1 MLLSMCF
8 MSSRAGSTWQN
19 ARSATSRGGEAGALD
34 GGVDALG
41 MGGEEVLAERRV
53 GRGLPAGGGL
63 ARYLPGRVGAD
74 GPAVLPR
81 PLT

>member
-1 MLLSMCF
+1 MLHVQQGRVHVAERPL
-8 MSSRAGSTWQN
+8 RHLA
-19 ARSATSRGGEAGALD
+19 GGEAGALD

-53 GRGLPAGGGL
+53 GLGLPAGGGL

-74 GPAVLPR
+74 GPAVLPQ